1 MATQH
6 IKETDQKEKMLQPS
20 QDDSAPVLRN
30 SPAPLNFHTPSQFG
44 ISVQSFTPTSSR
56 HTEKSRLAQ
65 LKARRRSSVGARG
78 SPETNSLIRFIGQQR
93 MKDSPKLRTP
103 QHVRGSPYLPRIA
116 STLTQ
121 KMASFQN
128 LLNLEASEACDPMPR
143 QNDSTGGCVMTRDNL
158 SDVNNQE
165 ERKENHTPVTSPTP
179 SKRRRVGPLNGCQVK
194 IGKEHAPYLDLNLR
208 DKEDNKKAVKECG
221 DDVTPDGLPSSET
234 ETTRP
239 LLLSPLLHIEHKP
252 PTFFSPH
259 RQDNVVELDIPRGS
273 CDPTSDSTDESSS
286 AFQISSLPPLLEMKP
301 AGQETSSGTFAAKKN
316 KRRVHFGGALSPEVY
331 DRNLPPSTP
340 LHKGGTPVRG
350 PTPGGVL
357 KLCSVLKTPQ
367 RYERHTPVDQP
378 NLSSPIGFGA
388 SPILAI
394 PRKCIY
400 IEDDGANESEKV
412 LFPFIEDSDFAEI
425 SNAEFFCKTQL
436 NLNNAFHEELLSTVE
451 TTESGTNP
459 ATHVNVLNETVSLSE
474 EALPVAVSEA
484 PSRLRNRK
492 KKEVA
497 KPKSIVELRASPR
510 SRKRKLTEES
520 KPVKR
525 LTRSA
530 TQPSEKF
537 KLATARRWK
546 KEVNRSLYGCREYAS
561 NNPSLSPIA
570 ESFLN
575 QFPAAQNTPIGR
587 CEDES
592 PNLSAASGPMK
603 AEAHDASTFP
613 MSISK
618 RTSEKNRGTPS
629 TGVKGPEL
637 KMKVNVSDRDLL
649 CVELE
654 ISENH
659 KDEIATLPGV
669 SIEVSSVPDQ
679 DGTEAQCTLT
689 AADTATAMAE
699 CPLTGDDHTIG
710 GVGLTCQQAQIVSGS
725 SVNPTEEQPDP
736 GSSGPG
742 QKDLA
747 PWQAD
752 FNFEDVFKPV
762 ATRGQRFVR
771 RSLRNQ
777 ESMAEDGVD
786 TGLAWFPRV
795 SPESRRESVRRSM
808 RRRSGITLPL
818 TVQPLV

>member
-1 MATQH
+1 MA
-6 IKETDQKEKMLQPS
+6 KETDQKEKMLQPS

-44 ISVQSFTPTSSR
+44 ISVQSFTPTSSG

-65 LKARRRSSVGARG
+65 LKARRRSNVGARG
-78 SPETNSLIRFIGQQR
+78 SPETNSLIRFIAQQR

-103 QHVRGSPYLPRIA
+103 QHVRGSPNLPRIA

-128 LLNLEASEACDPMPR
+128 LLNLEESEACDPMPR
-143 QNDSTGGCVMTRDNL
+143 QNGSTGGCVMTRDNL
-158 SDVNNQE
+158 SDVNDQE
-165 ERKENHTPVTSPTP
+165 ERKENHTPVMSPTP
-179 SKRRRVGPLNGCQVK
+179 SKRRRVGCQVK
-194 IGKEHAPYLDLNLR
+194 IGEEHASYLYLSLR
-208 DKEDNKKAVKECG
+208 DKEDNRKAVKECS
-221 DDVTPDGLPSSET
+221 DDVTTEGLPSSET
-234 ETTRP
+234 EATRP

-252 PTFFSPH
+252 PTFFTPH
-259 RQDNVVELDIPRGS
+259 RQDNVVEFEIPRGS

-301 AGQETSSGTFAAKKN
+301 AGQENSSGTPAAKKN

-367 RYERHTPVDQP
+367 RNERHTPVDQP
-378 NLSSPIGFGA
+378 DLSSPIEFGA
-388 SPILAI
+388 SPVLAI

-400 IEDDGANESEKV
+400 IEEDGANESEKN
-412 LFPFIEDSDFAEI
+412 LFPFIKDSDFAEI
-425 SNAEFFCKTQL
+425 SDAEFFCTTQL

-492 KKEVA
+492 KKDVA

-510 SRKRKLTEES
+510 SRKRKLPEES

-561 NNPSLSPIA
+561 KNPSLSPIA

-575 QFPAAQNTPIGR
+575 QFPAAQHTPIGR
-587 CEDES
+587 CEDGS
-592 PNLSAASGPMK
+592 PNLSTAGGPMK
-603 AEAHDASTFP
+603 AEAQDASTFP

-618 RTSEKNRGTPS
+618 RTTEKNRGTPG
-629 TGVKGPEL
+629 TGVEELEL
-637 KMKVNVSDRDLL
+637 KRKVNVSDSDLL

-659 KDEIATLPGV
+659 KDEMATLPGV

-679 DGTEAQCTLT
+679 DGTEAHCALT

-699 CPLTGDDHTIG
+699 CPLTDDDHTIVE
-710 GVGLTCQQAQIVSGS
+710 VGLTSQQAQIVSGS

-762 ATRGQRFVR
+762 ATRGQRSVR

-777 ESMAEDGVD
+777 KSLAEDGD
-786 TGLAWFPRV
+786 DAGLAWFPRV
-795 SPESRRESVRRSM
+795 SPERRRESIRRSL
-808 RRRSGITLPL
+808 RRRCVAGWRLNQSILSLSG
-818 TVQPLV
+818 